1 MQNKNRNNQVYTE
14 GQQSGKTDY
23 PIASLLKAGKENA
36 ISTKELVR
44 LSGCKS
50 VRDLQEC
57 IFQERC
63 TGAIICSGSG
73 AGYWLPKNKEEIR
86 KFCETM
92 EKRARNTFNATKSA
106 RRALELP
113 EGQLDITE

>member
-57 IFQERC
+57 IFQRV
-63 TGAIICSGSG
+63 S
-73 AGYWLPKNKEEIR
+73 R
-86 KFCETM
+86 
-92 EKRARNTFNATKSA
+92 
-106 RRALELP
+106 
-113 EGQLDITE
+113 